1 MALVINMV
9 QHALTKEQEEEL
21 GKLGRIECGREIL
34 PSIYPK
40 IANSPNTSLE
50 IGRLVNE
57 FYTNLLD
64 ISEKEE
70 VYVHLPLG
78 SPAFMFMFGQVVGSR
93 GKWEGMKFVFSHSE
107 RVSIDEKQEDGSVV
121 KRSVFKFSHLIEL

>member
-1 MALVINMV
+1 MAKVINMV
-9 QHALTKEQEEEL
+9 QHALSGEQEKEL

-40 IANSPNTSLE
+40 IATSPNTSLE

-57 FYTNLLD
+57 LYTNLLD
-64 ISEKEE
+64 LSEKEE

-78 SPAFMFMFGQVVGSR
+78 SPAFMFKLGMVIGLHGR
-93 GKWEGMKFVFSHSE
+93 WKNMKFVFSHSE

>member
-9 QHALTKEQEEEL
+9 QHALSGEQEKEL

-40 IANSPNTSLE
+40 IANSPNTTLG
-50 IGRLVNE
+50 IRQLVNE
-57 FYTNLLD
+57 LYTNLLD
-64 ISEKEE
+64 LSEKEE

-78 SPAFMFMFGQVVGSR
+78 SPAFMFKLGMVIGLHGR
-93 GKWEGMKFVFSHSE
+93 WKNMKFVFSHSE

>member
-1 MALVINMV
+1 MAKVINMV
-9 QHALTKEQEEEL
+9 QHALSGEQEKEL

-40 IANSPNTSLE
+40 IANSPNTTLG
-50 IGRLVNE
+50 IRQLVNE
-57 FYTNLLD
+57 LYTSLLD

-70 VYVHLPLG
+70 VYVHLPIG
-78 SPAFMFMFGQVVGSR
+78 SPAFMFKLGMVIGLHGR
-93 GKWEGMKFVFSHSE
+93 WKNMKFVFSHSE

-121 KRSVFKFSHLIEL
+121 KRSAFKFSHLIEL